1 MTAVRVG
8 TPHQVLTRFIK
19 SRRVRWVGHVARI
32 WEVGK
37 NTFGVLVEKLEGKKQ
52 LGRTRSRWDD
62 NVKMDLEKEV
72 VG

>member
-1 MTAVRVG
+1 M
-8 TPHQVLTRFIK
+8 
-19 SRRVRWVGHVARI
+19 GHVARI

>member
-1 MTAVRVG
+1 
-8 TPHQVLTRFIK
+8 
-19 SRRVRWVGHVARI
+19 
-32 WEVGK
+32 
-37 NTFGVLVEKLEGKKQ
+37 VEKLEEKKQ